1 MSSVSAGDNTA
12 GPMLSVA
19 DAEQLAAAG
28 LPADIWDFVS
38 SVAAQAC
45 IVGCP
50 AAMPVVLAPMA
61 YQRMVHPDGELGL
74 ASACASAG
82 IPVRGR
88 DAGQHER
95 RADRCGRGQ
104 PLAAAVLA
112 AGPRTDARPGEAGGG
127 GRRPGAG
134 ADRRRAATWPPAQ
147 DMRNGFAFPDWITA
161 ANLAGDDGDGPA
173 LPGSVP
179 GSSAVDRHT
188 AAIFDPSLS
197 WSDIGWLTERTI
209 LPVLLKGILD
219 PGDAQRAVQAGVA
232 GMLGRP
238 CGRSR
243 PAARLERPGCSNCSV
258 RSSRRQWP

>member
-82 IPVRGR
+82 IPYVAAMLASTSVEQIGAVAGSLWLQLSWLRDRGLML
-88 DAGQHER
+88 DLVK
-95 RADRCGRGQ
+95 RAE
-104 PLAAAVLA
+104 A
-112 AGPRTDARPGEAGGG
+112 AGGQALVLTVDVPRPG
-127 GRRPGAG
+127 RRLK
-134 ADRRRAATWPPAQ
+134 

-179 GSSAVDRHT
+179 GSSAVNRHT